1 MPKRLDKTH
10 FIQPLL
16 CKVFFFFNSSH
27 HFHISLLFI
36 LCYRSPLPFQKTHL
50 LTLLLGYFRPYSN
63 LKKESEK
70 KKLLKRHRLHRS
82 SSPSTVFSP
91 AHFANTR
98 IFTMASQVQLY
109 STALSIVS
117 IPKASY
123 PAFFHGIVKLITHSW
138 EDEYRKVLT
147 HRGTDSTLSA
157 SATKRLS
164 LRLSSDDNSSS
175 PAADTFSEDDH
186 IDDKITA
193 LQEFVNVSF
202 TPVECSVICPTE
214 LVDLLFT
221 TPLGLVP
228 SNVLHEK
235 YLAIQVDGDGVD
247 SGSRLLEIT
256 APLSSAGIP
265 IFFIPTYFS
274 DYVLVPSRVQSTVT
288 RALESRGF
296 VFSNTANSYVNMTD
310 TPASPVTEKPLF
322 ESDLTN
328 SADSSGPPPLSPDL
342 QSLGESTFEQFSAKG
357 VRPEINTST
366 KLLLTGARAQNK
378 STHLHSS
385 MYLKI
390 IEILITPPTY
400 FSLTITDGLEV
411 SFIINQDMVHAF
423 PTELL
428 LGSVTDFL
436 IPISFDL
443 SALPEDSTGIVAGV
457 ASRLLKA
464 PHDSLTIMQ
473 MSYLSTAKSGVVM
486 ISEED
491 LNLAIS
497 ALQ

>member
-1 MPKRLDKTH
+1 
-10 FIQPLL
+10 
-16 CKVFFFFNSSH
+16 
-27 HFHISLLFI
+27 
-36 LCYRSPLPFQKTHL
+36 
-50 LTLLLGYFRPYSN
+50 
-63 LKKESEK
+63 
-70 KKLLKRHRLHRS
+70 
-82 SSPSTVFSP
+82 
-91 AHFANTR
+91 
-98 IFTMASQVQLY
+98 MASQVQFY

-117 IPKASY
+117 IPKSSY
-123 PAFFHGIVKLITHSW
+123 SGFFHGIVKLITYSW
-138 EDEYRKVLT
+138 EDEYRKVLAG
-147 HRGTDSTLSA
+147 HDIDSTLSA
-157 SATKRLS
+157 NTAKRLS
-164 LRLSSDDNSSS
+164 LRPSSDDNYSS
-175 PAADTFSEDDH
+175 PATDAFSENDH
-186 IDDKITA
+186 IDDKIAA
-193 LQEFVNVSF
+193 LQEFINVSF

-214 LVDLLFT
+214 LVDLLFAK
-221 TPLGLVP
+221 PLSLLP

-274 DYVLVPSRVQSTVT
+274 DYVLVPLRVQSTVC

-296 VFSNTANSYVNMTD
+296 VFSNTANSYVNMSDPPVSPIIDKPPFDTD
-310 TPASPVTEKPLF
+310 LGHDTGG
-322 ESDLTN
+322 N
-328 SADSSGPPPLSPDL
+328 YSAPLSPYL
-342 QSLGESTFEQFSAKG
+342 QSLGETTFEQFSAKG
-357 VRPEINTST
+357 VRPEIDATT
-366 KLLLTGARAQNK
+366 KLLLTGARTQNK
-378 STHLHSS
+378 STHLHAA

-400 FSLTITDGLEV
+400 FSLTIADGSEV
-411 SFIINQDMVHAF
+411 SFIINQDMARAF

-457 ASRLLKA
+457 ASKLMKT
-464 PHDSLTIMQ
+464 PKGSLTIMQ